1 MDEFGGRRS
10 TADPEFIGGAGRV
23 RNRNHTLRALVVIF
37 TPMLLLT
44 AALPPLAMGKESS
57 PSPAPA
63 VDEAASV
70 DRFIAYDPN
79 RPQLLRFALG
89 PGGHQSHGKRTVG
102 SEARRARFL
111 RIRDFV
117 LYSYSHV
124 IEDMIN
130 GHGPYFDTLCFLAGI
145 EKRQKMAFRSVILR
159 IFHENKRIP
168 DFSNLVAEHI
178 NTR

>member
-1 MDEFGGRRS
+1 
-10 TADPEFIGGAGRV
+10 
-23 RNRNHTLRALVVIF
+23 
-37 TPMLLLT
+37 MLFLA
-44 AALPPLAMGKESS
+44 AALPSLSMGKEPS
-57 PSPAPA
+57 PSPAAPA
-63 VDEAASV
+63 DKAPSME
-70 DRFIAYDPN
+70 RLITNTPN
-79 RPQLLRFALG
+79 HPQLSRFALL
-89 PGGHQSHGKRTVG
+89 PADHQGRWKRPVG

-111 RIRDFV
+111 KIRDFV

-159 IFHENKRIP
+159 IFLENKRIP
-168 DFSNLVAEHI
+168 DFSNLVAELI